1 VAESRL
7 AIDLSGATLR
17 VLEGIAGG
25 PMRCGE
31 TTLPPG
37 ALQGGRVLDS
47 DALGKALRQVLARTE
62 ITVTRAMIAVSDAIA
77 SFRVLT
83 FATGTSDLDVAS
95 AIKKELP
102 AASPRMAHWQVEVH
116 NGLPERTVYAAVW
129 DRGHVQAIAD
139 IARQA
144 GLEPAAVEL
153 KSLCLAR
160 ALPVPNCIVVDLSG
174 DPVEAILIDGSMPRV
189 WHGFQLQPAPKN
201 DLAASIAVG
210 LAPVLKFYERRQ
222 AGSGSFG
229 PDSPILL
236 RSDQDLPDQIM
247 KRLTRLTGHPV
258 EPIPQPARVP
268 AEVRHE
274 TYLTCIGLIM
284 RRQ

>member
-1 VAESRL
+1 MAESRL
-7 AIDLSGATLR
+7 AIDLSGATVR
-17 VLEGIAGG
+17 VLEGAAGG

-31 TTLPPG
+31 TALPQG

-47 DALGKALRQVLARTE
+47 EAVGRALRQVLARTE
-62 ITVTRAMIAVSDAIA
+62 ITATRAMIAVSDAIA

-83 FATGTSDLDVAS
+83 FPTTTSDLEVDN
-95 AIKKELP
+95 AIKRALP
-102 AASPRMAHWQVEVH
+102 TASPRMALSQTEVR

-129 DRGHVQAIAD
+129 DRSHVQAIAD

-144 GLEPAAVEL
+144 GLEPAAIEL

-160 ALPVPNCIVVDLSG
+160 ALRLPGCVMVDLSG
-174 DPVEAILIDGSMPRV
+174 DPVEATLIDDHLPRV
-189 WHGFQLQPAPKN
+189 WHGFQLEPVPKN

-210 LAPVLKFYERRQ
+210 LRPVLRFYERRPA
-222 AGSGSFG
+222 AGGSFG
-229 PDSPILL
+229 ADSPILL
-236 RSDQDLPDQIM
+236 RSQQVLPDQIM

-258 EPIPQPARVP
+258 QPIPQPARVP

>member
-1 VAESRL
+1 
-7 AIDLSGATLR
+7 
-17 VLEGIAGG
+17 
-25 PMRCGE
+25 
-31 TTLPPG
+31 
-37 ALQGGRVLDS
+37 
-47 DALGKALRQVLARTE
+47 
-62 ITVTRAMIAVSDAIA
+62 MIAVSDAIA

-83 FATGTSDLDVAS
+83 FATGTSDLDVDS

-102 AASPRMAHWQVEVH
+102 AASPRMAHWQVEVN

-129 DRGHVQAIAD
+129 DRGHVQAITD

-153 KSLCLAR
+153 KSLCFAR
-160 ALPVPNCIVVDLSG
+160 ALRVPSCIVVDLSG
-174 DPVEAILIDGSMPRV
+174 D
-189 WHGFQLQPAPKN
+189 
-201 DLAASIAVG
+201 IAVG
-210 LAPVLKFYERRQ
+210 LAPVLKFYERRPA
-222 AGSGSFG
+222 AGGSFG

-236 RSDQDLPDQIM
+236 RSDQDLPDQIR